1 MLFIVEVHR
10 TEFLFAS
17 TFHGGKLKFLPA
29 SSEST
34 SFFTLSPLLGRD
46 GDLGLDCRSP
56 FFIGSGHKETGSAL
70 HIAHRGE
77 LRRKVNQLI
86 LVICHIML
94 LFIENNFISIRINLI
109 KLFFSSSSSPCL
121 PTFTDSFLP
130 SSSPS
135 PPSAS
140 PPTASYPRPG

>member
-34 SFFTLSPLLGRD
+34 SFFTLSPLLGR
-46 GDLGLDCRSP
+46 GCGLGLDFHPP
-56 FFIGSGHKETGSAL
+56 FFIGSGHKETGSTL
-70 HIAHRGE
+70 HIAHRGK

-86 LVICHIML
+86 LIICHIML
-94 LFIENNFISIRINLI
+94 LFVENNFISIRINLI
-109 KLFFSSSSSPCL
+109 KLFFSSSSPCL
-121 PTFTDSFLP
+121 PRFTDSFLP